1 MFIQEYNQGKEPQQ
15 RPAKSQKEG
24 MRLTADQKMAFEH
37 LTSRKNI
44 EWAQRDHPGHFI
56 TLTLDY

>member
-1 MFIQEYNQGKEPQQ
+1 
-15 RPAKSQKEG
+15 

-37 LTSRKNI
+37 VTSRKNI
-44 EWAQRDHPGHFI
+44 NWAQRDHPGHSI